1 MSIRLLA
8 GLCALVVVVGL
19 AGCRA
24 TTSAGAARNDGYN
37 HLDAKDYTAA
47 GLAFDRAAALAKTP
61 EDKAKALTGAG
72 RASLEAGDARGAIRL
87 FYEARRESPTGK
99 AGGEASRG
107 LGEAYLRLGEYSLAR
122 RYLLKGLD
130 GASGEL
136 REETIARLVVC
147 ARGLEDMR
155 DAAQQRSQLSQPFSE
170 EVRRILDTGVV
181 AVVEPSSGFD
191 PETEEQPRK
200 RVQPP
205 RSAGPLPPPVTY
217 DGGEARIQV
226 IPRESWNAKPPRG
239 NIDPMGTIEKITV
252 HHSGGDTFWG
262 VSKTDAADEIRKIQR
277 YHQTQQGWA
286 DIGYHYIIDRNG
298 SIWQGRR
305 LSYQGAH
312 ARGNANHGNVGI
324 VLLGNYL
331 EQGIGTAQRRSLE
344 VLVSKL
350 CRRFLIPPQ
359 MVYTHRE
366 IVHGKTDCPGPALTR
381 CVHEIRESLRHR
393 VASYGVP

>member
-8 GLCALVVVVGL
+8 GLSALLVAGGL
-19 AGCRA
+19 AGCR
-24 TTSAGAARNDGYN
+24 TTTGASSARTDGYD
-37 HLDAKDYTAA
+37 HLAANDYPAA
-47 GLAFDRAAALAKTP
+47 GLAFDRAAALATTP
-61 EDKAKALTGAG
+61 EEKAKALVGAG
-72 RASLEAGDARGAIRL
+72 RPSLGAGDARGAIRH
-87 FYEARRESPTGK
+87 FYEARRESPAGKTG
-99 AGGEASRG
+99 AEASRG
-107 LGEAYLRLGEYSLAR
+107 LGEAYLRLGDYSLSR

-130 GASGEL
+130 GTTGDL
-136 REETIARLVVC
+136 REETLARLVVC
-147 ARGLEDMR
+147 ARGLEDMP
-155 DAAQQRSQLSQPFSE
+155 DAARYRSQLAQPLSE
-170 EVRRILDTGVV
+170 EVRRILDTGDV
-181 AVVEPSSGFD
+181 AAVEPSSGFD
-191 PETEEQPRK
+191 AEAEEQPRN

-205 RSAGPLPPPVTY
+205 RSTGPIPPLVY
-217 DGGEARIQV
+217 GDGETRIQV

-262 VSKTDAADEIRKIQR
+262 VSKTDAADEIRRIQR

-312 ARGNANHGNVGI
+312 ARGAANHGNVGI

-331 EQGIGTAQRRSLE
+331 EQGIGPAQRRSLE
-344 VLVSKL
+344 MLVSKL
-350 CRRFLIPPQ
+350 CRRFLIAPQ
-359 MVYTHRE
+359 AVYTHRE